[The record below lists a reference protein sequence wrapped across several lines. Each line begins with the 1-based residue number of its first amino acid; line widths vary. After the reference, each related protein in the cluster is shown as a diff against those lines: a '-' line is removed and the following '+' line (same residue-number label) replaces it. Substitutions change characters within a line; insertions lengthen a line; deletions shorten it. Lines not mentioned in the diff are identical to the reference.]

1 MLNTRSID
9 TCFALKKQSESKYA
23 VVVYYLCQNTTNKK
37 NLPFGPQSEPGPPGQ
52 VVQLVEPKTG
62 RKCNLCKSP
71 TLAVKKLFQ
80 TPELAAYV
88 QAGQGTQIVAPA
100 PQIPNQIL

>member
-1 MLNTRSID
+1 ME
-9 TCFALKKQSESKYA
+9 KQSGSKYA
-23 VVVYYLCQNTTNKK
+23 VVVNYLCQNTTNKK

-62 RKCNLCKSP
+62 RKCKRP
-71 TLAVKKLFQ
+71 TLAVKKLLQ
-80 TPELAAYV
+80 APEVAAYV